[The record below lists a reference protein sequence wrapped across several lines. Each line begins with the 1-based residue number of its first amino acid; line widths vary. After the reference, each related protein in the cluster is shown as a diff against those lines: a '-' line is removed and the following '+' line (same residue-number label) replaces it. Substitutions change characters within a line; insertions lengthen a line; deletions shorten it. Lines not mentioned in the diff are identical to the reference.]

1 MGNIA
6 IHKANDLPSDARQV
20 VERVLGR
27 VLEPDEE
34 VGIMAFSPHDAP
46 SGEARQKLARQ
57 LEDRITRTAEA
68 VRHVPDDQQE
78 AAIDDAVSHVRANPK

>member
-34 VGIMAFSPHDAP
+34 VSIMAISPQDAP
-46 SGEARQKLARQ
+46 SGEARQQLARQ
-57 LEDRITRTAEA
+57 LEERITRTAES
-68 VRHVPDDQQE
+68 VRHIPDHEQE
-78 AAIDDAVSHVRANPK
+78 AAIDEAVSHVRANPQ